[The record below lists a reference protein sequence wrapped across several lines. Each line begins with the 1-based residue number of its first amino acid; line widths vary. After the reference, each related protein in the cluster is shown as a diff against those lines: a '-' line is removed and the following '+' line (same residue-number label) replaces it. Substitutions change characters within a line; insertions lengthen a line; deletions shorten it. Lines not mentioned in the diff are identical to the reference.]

1 MGDVL
6 GADPD
11 QLETLAGRFER
22 RASELAGSRSS
33 LTAMLSRVPWIG
45 ADADRFRTTWR
56 REQSRHLDLVVDD
69 LRSMAADLRRE
80 AADQRS
86 TSGGIQ
92 GSGMAGTGPAGV
104 AGTDPVGGSA
114 SSVRSPDE
122 VAHRGVAAIA
132 PTSGA
137 VRRVLAGSPGPS
149 LDELATGGAVP
160 VAGGSVTVP
169 DVAPADAGAPS
180 VGLPA
185 PVREPAAV
193 RTHLDR
199 WWP

>member
-33 LTAMLSRVPWIG
+33 LTAMLSRVPWVG

-86 TSGGIQ
+86 TSGGMQ
-92 GSGMAGTGPAGV
+92 GSGSAGGVPAGV
-104 AGTDPVGGSA
+104 AGTDPGGGLA
-114 SSVRSPDE
+114 DHGGAPDE
-122 VAHRGVAAIA
+122 VARRGVTAIA
-132 PTSGA
+132 PTSSA
-137 VRRVLAGSPGPS
+137 VRRVLAGSSGPR
-149 LDELATGGAVP
+149 LDELTTGGAVP
-160 VAGGSVTVP
+160 VAGGPVTVP
-169 DVAPADAGAPS
+169 DVAPADADARS
-180 VGLPA
+180 TGLPA
-185 PVREPAAV
+185 PVREPATV

-199 WWP
+199 WWT